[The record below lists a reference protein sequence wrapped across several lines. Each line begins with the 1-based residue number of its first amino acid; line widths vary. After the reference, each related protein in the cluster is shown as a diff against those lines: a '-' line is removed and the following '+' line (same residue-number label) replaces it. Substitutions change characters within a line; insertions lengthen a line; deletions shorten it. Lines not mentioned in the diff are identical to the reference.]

1 MAFKKAEKKEE
12 FTFSIEQEL
21 GVIKTNPES
30 GWSTEVNVVSWNGR
44 EPKIDIRSWDPEHK
58 KMSKGITLTEEEAL
72 LVCDLIKSAI
82 D

>member
-21 GVIKTNPES
+21 GVIKTNHES